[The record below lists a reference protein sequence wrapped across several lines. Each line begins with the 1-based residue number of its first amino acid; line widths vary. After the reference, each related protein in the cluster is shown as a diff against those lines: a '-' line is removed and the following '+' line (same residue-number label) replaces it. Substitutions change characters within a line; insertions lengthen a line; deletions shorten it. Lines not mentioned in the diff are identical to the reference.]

1 MIRCVCGKEI
11 EDRGTPNMGGP
22 PHVKWVHIPGGYTVC
37 HPQQPD
43 SPRAEPRATCPTGCD
58 DDCEDVCHSVH
69 DIPQRREH
77 EYEDCPAVKGR

>member
-1 MIRCVCGKEI
+1 MTGLWPSEAVRLAFCEGARI
-11 EDRGTPNMGGP
+11 
-22 PHVKWVHIPGGYTVC
+22 
-37 HPQQPD
+37 
-43 SPRAEPRATCPTGCD
+43 CPTGCD